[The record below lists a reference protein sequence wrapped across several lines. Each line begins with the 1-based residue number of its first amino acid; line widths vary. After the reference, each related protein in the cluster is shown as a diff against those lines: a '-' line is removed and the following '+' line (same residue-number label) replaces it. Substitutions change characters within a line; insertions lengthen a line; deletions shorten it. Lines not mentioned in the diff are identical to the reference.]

1 MNSGKRE
8 SASRNFGTNAF
19 SPLSE
24 STAHD
29 LIEHHMF
36 YHESVAAYHVP
47 EVATSETAEA
57 AETAASHVSDVD
69 ALAPAAAEAES
80 MWRDT
85 GDYNVRE
92 GCNIFAEKRNNA
104 GGIGTKISKDLRS
117 NNRITDLV
125 SDVLEVQEQ
134 RSFVMELCIRLHTS
148 LILGDWIKGAQDLRV
163 RKIRS
168 LFHVL

>member
-19 SPLSE
+19 SPLPE
-24 STAHD
+24 STADD

-47 EVATSETAEA
+47 EVATSETAGA
-57 AETAASHVSDVD
+57 AEAAASHLSEVD
-69 ALAPAAAEAES
+69 KSAAAAAEAES

-85 GDYNVRE
+85 DDYNVRE
-92 GCNIFAEKRNNA
+92 GCNIFVEKRNNV
-104 GGIGTKISKDLRS
+104 GDIGTKISRALRS
-117 NNRITDLV
+117 NDRITDLV
-125 SDVLEVQEQ
+125 SDVLEVQEE

-163 RKIRS
+163 RKISS
-168 LFHVL
+168 LFLLL